1 MSERDESREPHSTEF
16 AQPGLD
22 EGINAIGDDLAL
34 REGEHPQNDY
44 GSSSL
49 RPWKRSLRSC
59 GTLSVWRA
67 RKELRRVP

>member
-22 EGINAIGDDLAL
+22 EGINAIGNDLAL
-34 REGEHPQNDY
+34 REGEHSENDH

-49 RPWKRSLRSC
+49 RSWKGSLRAF
-59 GTLSVWRA
+59 GALSA
-67 RKELRRVP
+67 LRIRGRS